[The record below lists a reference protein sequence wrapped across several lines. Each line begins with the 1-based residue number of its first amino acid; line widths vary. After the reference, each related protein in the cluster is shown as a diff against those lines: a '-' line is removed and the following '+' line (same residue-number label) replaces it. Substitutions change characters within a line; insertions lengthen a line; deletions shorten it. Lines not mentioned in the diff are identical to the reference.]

1 VRALLHDITPHLS
14 TNTVETTNTTTTID
28 TANVNPTQVARYSAE
43 LWARLSGEPPK
54 GDSSSPSSPADG
66 MEGGES
72 SSGTGTSSDDSGGG
86 EKRPLRFDEILR
98 LVDSSEPV
106 QAAATRFAS
115 AQRLLRETSERL
127 RPRVDVAPTINN
139 NNNGFAAAFTTAAVV
154 TRGATTTATTSTT
167 AAPAIASAAPPGD
180 AFQQKRALAV
190 AERAATRRARLVR
203 NSF

>member
-1 VRALLHDITPHLS
+1 MRALLHDITPHLS

-28 TANVNPTQVARYSAE
+28 TTNVHPTQVARYSAE

-54 GDSSSPSSPADG
+54 GDSSSPSSSADG
-66 MEGGES
+66 TEGKES

-139 NNNGFAAAFTTAAVV
+139 NNNGFAAAVV

>member
-1 VRALLHDITPHLS
+1 
-14 TNTVETTNTTTTID
+14 
-28 TANVNPTQVARYSAE
+28 
-43 LWARLSGEPPK
+43 
-54 GDSSSPSSPADG
+54 

>member
-28 TANVNPTQVARYSAE
+28 TTNVHPTQVARYSAE

-54 GDSSSPSSPADG
+54 GDSSSPSSSADG
-66 MEGGES
+66 TEGKES

-139 NNNGFAAAFTTAAVV
+139 NNNGFAAAVV

>member
-28 TANVNPTQVARYSAE
+28 TTNVHPTQVARYSAE

-54 GDSSSPSSPADG
+54 GDSSSPSSSADG
-66 MEGGES
+66 TEGKES

-139 NNNGFAAAFTTAAVV
+139 NNNGFAAAFTTAVV

>member
-139 NNNGFAAAFTTAAVV
+139 NNNGVAAAFTTAVV

>member
-1 VRALLHDITPHLS
+1 MRALLHDITPHLS

-54 GDSSSPSSPADG
+54 GDSSSPSSSADG
-66 MEGGES
+66 TEGKES

-139 NNNGFAAAFTTAAVV
+139 NNNNGFAAAVV

>member
-1 VRALLHDITPHLS
+1 MRALLHDITPHLS

-66 MEGGES
+66 TEGKES

>member
-54 GDSSSPSSPADG
+54 GDSSSPSSSADG
-66 MEGGES
+66 TEGKES

-139 NNNGFAAAFTTAAVV
+139 NNNNGFAAAVV

>member
-54 GDSSSPSSPADG
+54 GDSSSPSSSADG

-139 NNNGFAAAFTTAAVV
+139 NNNGVAAAFTTAVV

>member
-1 VRALLHDITPHLS
+1 MRALLHDITPHLS

-28 TANVNPTQVARYSAE
+28 TTNVHPTQVARYSAE

-139 NNNGFAAAFTTAAVV
+139 NNNGFAAAVV

>member
-1 VRALLHDITPHLS
+1 MRALLHDITPHLS

-28 TANVNPTQVARYSAE
+28 TTNVHPTQVARYSAE

-54 GDSSSPSSPADG
+54 GDSSSPSSSADG
-66 MEGGES
+66 TEGKES

-139 NNNGFAAAFTTAAVV
+139 NNNGFAAAFTTAVV

>member
-1 VRALLHDITPHLS
+1 MRALLHDITPHLS

-54 GDSSSPSSPADG
+54 GDSSSPSSSADG

-139 NNNGFAAAFTTAAVV
+139 NNNGFAAAFTTAVV

>member
-1 VRALLHDITPHLS
+1 MRALLHDITPHLS

-139 NNNGFAAAFTTAAVV
+139 NNNNGFAAAVV